1 MTARRT
7 EAERWRDEAHDAL
20 AKLTRAM
27 DFFLFA
33 ASSLVRLTEEHAAN
47 DFSHCRA
54 DGQPW
59 PCQTMLVVQEIGV
72 RFRQLQESTNGG

>member
-1 MTARRT
+1 MPART
-7 EAERWRDEAHDAL
+7 EAQRWREEAHEAL

-33 ASSLVRLTEEHAAN
+33 ASSLVRLTEVHAAN
-47 DFSHCRA
+47 DFSHCGA
-54 DGQPW
+54 DGEPW

-72 RFRQLQESTNGG
+72 RFRQLQESTNGI